1 VSYYVSVTAQLGTNF
16 ISSAAA
22 INANDVTPGN
32 NNIQLNSIITGSYDP
47 NIKVVSNT
55 TIFPSFINNGEYLEY
70 TVFFQNTGNDT
81 AFTVLII
88 DTLSSLLDQSTLS
101 VISNSH
107 PMVINNYDG
116 VLWFRFNNI
125 LLPDSNTNE
134 PASHGYVK
142 YKIKPVSTMNIG
154 DQILNTAYIY
164 FDFNAPIITNTTATE
179 LTTINTVAA
188 TNQSKNIQV
197 FPNPATNEIVQI
209 RAPEKIQRIEL
220 LDVSG
225 RLISSDNGK
234 GNGILDYDA
243 HLLVKGIYTIRIIGE
258 INVYEQRLI
267 KY

>member
-1 VSYYVSVTAQLGTNF
+1 
-16 ISSAAA
+16 
-22 INANDVTPGN
+22 
-32 NNIQLNSIITGSYDP
+32 
-47 NIKVVSNT
+47 
-55 TIFPSFINNGEYLEY
+55 
-70 TVFFQNTGNDT
+70 
-81 AFTVLII
+81 
-88 DTLSSLLDQSTLS
+88 
-101 VISNSH
+101 
-107 PMVINNYDG
+107 
-116 VLWFRFNNI
+116 
-125 LLPDSNTNE
+125 
-134 PASHGYVK
+134 
-142 YKIKPVSTMNIG
+142 MNIG